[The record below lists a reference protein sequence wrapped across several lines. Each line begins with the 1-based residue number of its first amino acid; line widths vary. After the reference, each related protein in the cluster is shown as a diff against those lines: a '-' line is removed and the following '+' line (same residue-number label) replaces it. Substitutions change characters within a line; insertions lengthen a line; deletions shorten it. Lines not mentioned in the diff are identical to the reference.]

1 MEISKIALP
10 LSVTFDLGKQN
21 ERWPYLLSF
30 KDISDTGPHLSVPVS
45 LKMTVVNSLVN
56 TKVH

>member
-21 ERWPYLLSF
+21 DRWPYLLSF
-30 KDISDTGPHLSVPVS
+30 KDISDTGPHLSVS
-45 LKMTVVNSLVN
+45 LKMTVVNSSVN

>member
-1 MEISKIALP
+1 MEISKIALL

-30 KDISDTGPHLSVPVS
+30 KDISDTGPHLSAS
-45 LKMTVVNSLVN
+45 LKMTVVNSSVN